1 MALTDQDFK
10 KLCAFIYEHVGI
22 KMSDVKRTMLEGR
35 LQKRLRVLGLADHRA
50 YCEFLFSA
58 AGQEQEL
65 VHMID
70 VVTTNK
76 TDFFREPAHFN
87 FLARE
92 VLPQLAAQYGRGNGR
107 KIRFW
112 SAGCSTGEEP
122 YTLAMVL
129 REFQEERAQ
138 ERVDFDIFASDISTR
153 VLEHAR
159 RAVYSEERIG
169 PVPPLLRK
177 KYLLRSRDPK
187 SGLVRMGPALRAM
200 LRFGRIN
207 FMDEDFGLQ
216 ERFQVVFCRNVIIYF
231 DKPTQERLMH
241 KFCRHLDRGGYLF
254 LGHSESLHGFDV
266 PLTQVAPTVYRRQ

>member
-10 KLCAFIYEHVGI
+10 RLCGFIYEHVGI

-35 LQKRLRVLGLADHRA
+35 LQKRLRALGLASHRD
-50 YCEFLFSA
+50 YCDFLFSA
-58 AGQEQEL
+58 AGQDQEL

-76 TDFFREPAHFN
+76 TDFFREPSHFDY
-87 FLARE
+87 LSQV
-92 VLPQLAAQYGRGNGR
+92 VLPEMSRKRGGKSKVR
-107 KIRFW
+107 IW

-129 REFQEERAQ
+129 REFQESCPEAGI
-138 ERVDFDIFASDISTR
+138 EGEIFASDISTR

-159 RAVYSEERIG
+159 RAVYSEDRIA
-169 PVPPLLRK
+169 PIPPALRK
-177 KYLLRSRDPK
+177 KYLLRSRD
-187 SGLVRMGPALRAM
+187 SRAGLVRMDSSLRTL

-207 FMDEDFGLQ
+207 FMDEDFGFQ
-216 ERFQVVFCRNVIIYF
+216 ERFQVIFCRNVIIYF
-231 DKPTQERLMH
+231 DKPTQERLMR
-241 KFCRHLDRGGYLF
+241 KFCRYLNPGGYLF

-266 PLTQVAPTVYRRQ
+266 PLAQVAPTVYRRQ

>member
-1 MALTDQDFK
+1 MSLSNQDFQR
-10 KLCAFIYEHVGI
+10 LCSFIYEQVGI

-35 LQKRLRVLGLADHRA
+35 LQKRMRALHIPTHRD

-58 AGQEQEL
+58 EGRKQEL

-76 TDFFREPAHFN
+76 TDFFREPAHFEY
-87 FLARE
+87 LTKV
-92 VLPQLAAQYGRGNGR
+92 VLPELGQRRSAGQL
-107 KIRFW
+107 KLW

-129 REFQEERAQ
+129 REFQEAQ
-138 ERVDFDIFASDISTR
+138 PHLSGACEILASDISTR
-153 VLEHAR
+153 VLEHAQ
-159 RAVYSEERIG
+159 RAVYSHDRIG
-169 PVPPLLRK
+169 PIPPLLRK

-187 SGLVRMGPALRAM
+187 ADQVRMDASLRSM
-200 LRFGRIN
+200 LRFRRIN

-216 ERFQVVFCRNVIIYF
+216 EGFQIIFCRNVIIYF
-231 DKPTQERLMH
+231 DKMTQERLMQ
-241 KFCRHLDRGGYLF
+241 KFCRHLHAGGYLF

-266 PLTQVAPTVYRRQ
+266 PLAQVAPTVYRRL

>member
-1 MALTDQDFK
+1 MALTDHDFK
-10 KLCAFIYEHVGI
+10 RLCGFIYEHVGI

-35 LQKRLRVLGLADHRA
+35 LQKRLRALGLASHRD
-50 YCEFLFSA
+50 YCDFLFSA

-76 TDFFREPAHFN
+76 TDFFREPSHFE
-87 FLARE
+87 FLSQV
-92 VLPQLAAQYGRGNGR
+92 VLPEMCNGRGAGHKR
-107 KIRFW
+107 KCRIW

-129 REFQEERAQ
+129 REFQEAQ
-138 ERVDFDIFASDISTR
+138 PDPALEGEIFASDISTR
-153 VLEHAR
+153 VLDHAR
-159 RAVYSEERIG
+159 RAVYSEERIA
-169 PVPPLLRK
+169 PIPPALRK

-187 SGLVRMGPALRAM
+187 AGLVRMDSSLRAL

-207 FMDEDFGLQ
+207 FMDEDFGFQ
-216 ERFQVVFCRNVIIYF
+216 ERFQVIFCRNVIIYF
-231 DKPTQERLMH
+231 DKPTQECLMR
-241 KFCRHLDRGGYLF
+241 KFCRHLDPGGYLF

-266 PLTQVAPTVYRRQ
+266 PLAQVAPTVYRRQ